1 MNLKFCKKV
10 FTGVLGFGIIVS
22 GTGFNKAEASG
33 PEKSEYS
40 LEQATDLYSNKLNE
54 NINSDDLV
62 AVLKSVEESNQVE
75 SLSNNDKLDL
85 LNTIVESVP
94 EEVAQQYQKEKW
106 NEINEALSDESNV
119 NVNSEGPTTTELSD
133 GSSVALSSTDEV
145 DYSDSGSIQTL
156 AITSTEMGK
165 WIHGPKDYGA
175 RLYTAWVKLKS
186 LGVTVATLKLG
197 NHYSVGDYGL
207 KMRYCSVAGTK
218 GTTFSNVDASCDVT
232 DSKAEKV
239 NYDMNAVGN
248 YKLSGKLNNGYVSL
262 TSYIKLTQ
270 LNKSSKDARV
280 YSKYTY
286 KD

>member
-1 MNLKFCKKV
+1 MNLGFCKKV

-22 GTGFNKAEASG
+22 GTGFNKAEASN

-40 LEQATDLYSNKLNE
+40 LEQATDLYSKKLNE
-54 NINSDDLV
+54 NSDSDDLV

-94 EEVAQQYQKEKW
+94 EEVAQQYQNEKL
-106 NEINEALSDESNV
+106 NEISEALSDESNV
-119 NVNSEGPTTTELSD
+119 NSEGPVTIELSD
-133 GSSVALSSTDEV
+133 GSSVDLSSTDEV
-145 DYSDSGSIQTL
+145 DYSNSSSIQ
-156 AITSTEMGK
+156 ARGITSTQMGLF
-165 WIHGPKDYGA
+165 WHGPKDYGS

-218 GTTFSNVDASCDVT
+218 GTVYSSVDASCDVT

-248 YKLSGKLNNGYVSL
+248 YKLTGAVTNGYVSL
-262 TSYIKLTQ
+262 TSSLKLTK
-270 LNKSSKDARV
+270 LNKTSKYARV
-280 YSKYTY
+280 YSQYTY
-286 KD
+286 RD